1 MGLLADINNTLL
13 MMVTAADQADVWY
26 QLLK

>member
-26 QLLK
+26 SLLK